1 MAKRMNARGIERRR
15 TIRLRRSNLLECKL
29 GQLDQPAIN
38 IAENTGEYRRAFSL
52 LYEEYLHEGYASPH
66 PSGMLFSVWSLLPS
80 TKVFLFKSYLT
91 VLSTM
96 SHIRD
101 TPLFGLPMDAV
112 FKDELDALRAEG
124 RIIAEIGALATQRV
138 RRWSNLMLFLVRAA
152 YQYARFSGV
161 TDVVAMVNPKH
172 VRFYTQILLFERFAE
187 ERFLEKVGAPAVP
200 LRVNLETL
208 ENSLYHAYSQ
218 NSFETDLHAFFTS
231 VVDPYA
237 QPGQGRVSRRG
248 LDPYSAYSL
257 LRQRPEIMKS
267 LSEEQRRAVRGL
279 FHQGAFSASPD
290 SPMRETMDPIL
301 RRLRLED
308 RDDYTD
314 IAFARNLG
322 LIGYAEQRR
331 LLETRVAIA
340 GLGGVGGSHLMALTR
355 SGIGAFSLADYDV
368 FSPANINRQ
377 YGSDLAGFN
386 RPKIEVMVE
395 RALSVNP
402 FLDLRCFASGIA
414 DDTLEEFLDDADI
427 VVDGLDFFA
436 QDIRRKLFNRALEK
450 GLPVVTAAPAGYSCS
465 LLVFMPGGMNYD
477 RYFGVSDTTG
487 EMERLLRFGMGI
499 APRATHLRYMDRRFV
514 DFAGGRLPSLDIGC
528 ELCAA
533 MTASEVMRIVL
544 TGRATARIPFSCQF
558 DARRRLLRKPVL
570 FLGMDGP
577 VQRLKLAVA
586 RRLLTPPDATVR
598 RPPEHPGVI
607 PAGRAVTRK
616 AFRYMV
622 SAGMAA
628 PSGDNVQP
636 WRFSLGENRIDIML
650 DRIADQS
657 FFNVRQAAS
666 LLACGAA
673 VQNMVFA
680 AGSLGLE
687 CRTEFFPTAR
697 DEGVKTEP
705 TEGPTASLYLT
716 PQGDAF
722 HELMDSAL
730 WRRRTNRLFYWPE
743 PVPLAV
749 WERLCALADLEG
761 DALLLHRADKGSL
774 KTLAGAVKLAD
785 RIRVERKDVHEHLMG
800 LIHFE
805 PSSDPG
811 EFRPPHLRRGMFLE
825 ELRAGP
831 LGNLYLRAVRP
842 WPRMRL
848 ANSLGLG
855 GVMPAYSALCMRLS
869 GGAGLICAKGGDEE
883 AIFRAGRALQRVWC
897 ALEHHGYAV
906 QPMAGLT
913 LFHLRLRLEGE
924 KAFEARHARLLRKAW
939 EAASAVF
946 APPEDCVPL
955 LMFRVGRTFP
965 IRQGG
970 TRLDVEEVCPDLRE
984 RE

>member
-1 MAKRMNARGIERRR
+1 MNAHIERRR
-15 TIRLRRSNLLECKL
+15 TIRLQRSNLLECKL
-29 GQLDQPAIN
+29 GELDKPAIK
-38 IAENTGEYRRAFSL
+38 IAENAGEYRKAFGL
-52 LYEEYLHEGYASPH
+52 LYEEYLHAGYATPH
-66 PSGMLFSVWSLLPS
+66 SSEMLFSIWSLLPS
-80 TKVFLFKSYLT
+80 TKVFLFKSYLA

-124 RIIAEIGALATQRV
+124 RVIAEIGALATQRL

-187 ERFLEKVGAPAVP
+187 ERFHEKVGAPAVP
-200 LRVNLETL
+200 LRANLETL
-208 ENSLYHAYSQ
+208 EESLYQAYAQ
-218 NSFETDLHAFFTS
+218 NGFETDLHAFFTS
-231 VVDPYA
+231 VVDPYT
-237 QPGQGRVSRRG
+237 QPGQKCGPRRR

-257 LRQRPEIMKS
+257 LRQRPEIMKG
-267 LSEEQRRAVRGL
+267 LSEEQKKAVYGF

-290 SPMRETMDPIL
+290 FFMRETMEPIL

-308 RDDYTD
+308 KDDYTD

-322 LIGYAEQRR
+322 LIGYAEQRK

-340 GLGGVGGSHLMALTR
+340 GLGGVGGSHLMTLTR

-386 RPKIEVMVE
+386 RPKIDVMVE

-402 FLDLRCFASGIA
+402 FLDLRCFTSGIE
-414 DDTLEEFLDDADI
+414 DDNLEDFLEGADI

-450 GLPVVTAAPAGYSCS
+450 GIPVVTAAPAGYSCS
-465 LLVFMPGGMNYD
+465 LLAFMPGGMNYD
-477 RYFGVSDTTG
+477 RYFGVSDETS
-487 EMERLLRFGMGI
+487 EMERLLRFGLGI

-533 MTASEVMRIVL
+533 MTASEVIRIVL
-544 TGRATARIPFSCQF
+544 TGKATSRIPFSCQF
-558 DARRRLLRKPVL
+558 DARRRLLRKSVL
-570 FLGMDGP
+570 FRGMDGP
-577 VQRLKLAVA
+577 LQRLKLAVA
-586 RRLLTPPDATVR
+586 RRLLAPPGASLR
-598 RPPEHPGVI
+598 RPPENPGLV
-607 PAGRAVTRK
+607 PVGQTVSRE
-616 AFRYMV
+616 AFRYIV
-622 SAGMAA
+622 AAGMAA

-636 WRFSLGENRIDIML
+636 WRFSLGENRIDLAL
-650 DRIADQS
+650 DRSADQS
-657 FFNVRQAAS
+657 FFNVRQTAS

-673 VQNMVFA
+673 LQNMVFA
-680 AGSLGLE
+680 AGSLGLD
-687 CRTEFFPTAR
+687 CKTEFLPAAR
-697 DEGVKTEP
+697 DEGPAIRLV
-705 TEGPTASLYLT
+705 AALRLT

-730 WRRRTNRLFYWPE
+730 WRRRTNRLLYWPE
-743 PVPLAV
+743 PVPPAV

-761 DALLLHRADKGSL
+761 DGLLLHRADKGSL
-774 KTLAGAVKLAD
+774 KTLAKAVKLAD

-805 PSSDPG
+805 PLPGPG
-811 EFRPPHLRRGMFLE
+811 EFHPPHLRKGMFLE

-842 WPRMRL
+842 WSRMRL

-855 GVMPAYSALCMRLS
+855 GAMPTYSALCMRLS
-869 GGAGLICAKGGDEE
+869 GGAGLICARGGGEE
-883 AIFRAGRALQRVWC
+883 AILRAGRALQRVWC
-897 ALEHHGYAV
+897 ALECYGYAV

-924 KAFEARHARLLRKAW
+924 KAFEARHARLLREAW
-939 EAASAVF
+939 EAASSVF
-946 APPEDCVPL
+946 APPEDCMPL

-965 IRQGG
+965 ARQGG
-970 TRLDVEEVCPDLRE
+970 LRLDVNEVCPDLRE
-984 RE
+984 KD